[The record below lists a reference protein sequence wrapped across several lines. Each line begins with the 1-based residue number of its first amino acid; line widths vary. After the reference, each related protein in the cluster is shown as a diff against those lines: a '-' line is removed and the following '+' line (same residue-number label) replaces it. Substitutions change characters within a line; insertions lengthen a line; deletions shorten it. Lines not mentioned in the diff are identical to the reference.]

1 MGEARPEPWE
11 PDLWVRTL
19 GSAEVTARTL
29 GLAKKPSLLELWG
42 PDLQGRW
49 VPGLFGAEK

>member
-19 GSAEVTARTL
+19 GSTEATARTL
-29 GLAKKPSLLELWG
+29 GLVKKPSLLEFWG

-49 VPGLFGAEK
+49 VPALFGAEK